1 MSNTIG
7 EKIRVTVFGQSHA
20 PSIGAVI
27 EGLPAGMKIDMERVR
42 AFMARRAPGRD
53 KLSTARKEADDPKII
68 AGLNEWGETCGSPLC
83 MVIENSDQRSKDY
96 SKLRDL
102 PRPGHADYT
111 AAVKFDGAND
121 IRGGGQFSGRLTA
134 PICFAGAV
142 CIQLLEQKGIRIG
155 AHIASIADTDDV
167 LFDIPDDAILDLI
180 QSHDFPVINEEA
192 GERMRQRIMEAKA
205 EGDSV
210 GGIIE
215 VCAINVP
222 AGLGD
227 PMFDGMENC
236 LARAAFG
243 IPAVRGVEFGTGF
256 AAARMRGSQHNDPF
270 YMRENGT
277 VATKTN
283 HHGGIL
289 GGITS
294 GMPIVM
300 RVAIKP
306 TPSIAKEQQTVSLR
320 NRENERLV
328 IEGRH
333 DPCIVH
339 RAVPCLESIMAIAIA
354 DKMV

>member
-7 EKIRVTVFGQSHA
+7 EKIRLTVFGQSHA

-42 AFMARRAPGRD
+42 AFMARRAPGRNS
-53 KLSTARKEADDPKII
+53 LSTARKEADEPKII
-68 AGLNEWGETCGSPLC
+68 AGLNEWGETCGAPVC
-83 MVIENSDQRSKDY
+83 MVIENGDQRSKDY
-96 SKLRDL
+96 SRLRDL

-111 AAVKFDGAND
+111 AAVKFGGAND

-142 CIQLLEQKGIRIG
+142 CMQLLEEKGVRIG
-155 AHIASIADTDDV
+155 AHIASIEDVDDER
-167 LFDIPDDAILDLI
+167 FTIPTGETLDLLAGRA
-180 QSHDFPVINEEA
+180 FPVLDEAA
-192 GERMRQRIMEAKA
+192 GERMQQRILQAKA

-210 GGIIE
+210 GGVIE
-215 VCAINVP
+215 VCALNVP

-227 PMFDGMENC
+227 PMFDGIENS

-256 AAARMRGSQHNDPF
+256 AAARMRGSAHNDPF
-270 YMRENGT
+270 YMKEDGT
-277 VATKTN
+277 CATRTN

-294 GMPIVM
+294 GMPVVM

-306 TPSIAKEQQTVSLR
+306 TPSILMEQDTVSLAR
-320 NRENERLV
+320 KQNDRLQ

-333 DPCIVH
+333 DPCIVY
-339 RAVPCLESIMAIAIA
+339 RAVPCLESIMALVIA

>member
-1 MSNTIG
+1 MNTIG
-7 EKIRVTVFGQSHA
+7 RNIRVTVFGQSHA

-27 EGLPAGMKIDMERVR
+27 EGLPAGFAIDMGRVR
-42 AFMARRAPGRD
+42 AFMARRAPGRSA
-53 KLSTARKEADDPKII
+53 LSTARKEADEPKII
-68 AGLNEWGETCGSPLC
+68 SGLNEWGQTCGAPLC

-111 AAVKFDGAND
+111 AAVKFGGAND
-121 IRGGGQFSGRLTA
+121 VRGGGQFSGRLTA

-142 CIQLLEQKGIRIG
+142 CMQLLEQKGVRIG
-155 AHIASIADTDDV
+155 AHIASIADVDDER
-167 LFDIPDDAILDLI
+167 FDIPDEKVLDAIAA
-180 QSHDFPVINEEA
+180 HAFPVIDEAA
-192 GERMRQRIMEAKA
+192 GERMQQRILEAKA

-210 GGIIE
+210 GGVIE
-215 VCAINVP
+215 VCALGVP

-227 PMFDGMENC
+227 PMFDGMENS

-270 YMRENGT
+270 VMKEDGT
-277 VATKTN
+277 VATSTN

-306 TPSIAKEQQTVSLR
+306 TPSIIKQQETVSLVKK
-320 NRENERLV
+320 ENDRLI

-339 RAVPCLESIMAIAIA
+339 RAVPCFEAIMALAIM

>member
-42 AFMARRAPGRD
+42 AFMARRAPG
-53 KLSTARKEADDPKII
+53 KSALSTARKEADEPKII

-96 SKLRDL
+96 SRLRDL

-111 AAVKFDGAND
+111 AAVKFAGAND

-142 CIQLLEQKGIRIG
+142 CMQLLEEKGVRIG
-155 AHIASIADTDDV
+155 AHIASIADQDDV
-167 LFDIPDDAILDLI
+167 LFDMPDGAVLDLI
-180 QSHDFPVINEEA
+180 QSHAFPVIDEQA
-192 GERMRQRIMEAKA
+192 GEKMQQRILEAKA

-243 IPAVRGVEFGTGF
+243 IPAVRGVEFGMGF
-256 AAARMRGSQHNDPF
+256 AAARMRGSEHNDPF
-270 YMRENGT
+270 YIKDNGT

-306 TPSIAKEQQTVSLR
+306 TPSIAKEQQTVSLK
-320 NRENERLV
+320 NRDNDRLV

>member
-20 PSIGAVI
+20 PTIGAVI
-27 EGLPAGMKIDMERVR
+27 EGLPVGMKIDMERVR
-42 AFMARRAPGRD
+42 AFMARRAPGQNA
-53 KLSTARKEADDPKII
+53 LSTARKETDEPHII
-68 AGLNEWGETCGSPLC
+68 AGLNEWGETCGAPLC
-83 MVIENSDQRSKDY
+83 MVIENGDHRSKDY
-96 SKLRDL
+96 SKLREL

-111 AAVKFDGAND
+111 AAVKFAGAND

-142 CIQLLEQKGIRIG
+142 CMQLLERKGIRIG
-155 AHIASIADTDDV
+155 AHIESIADVDDER
-167 LFDIPDDAILDLI
+167 FTIPDDELLNLI
-180 QSHDFPVINEEA
+180 ESHDFPVINEEA
-192 GERMRQRIMEAKA
+192 GERMQRRILEAKA

-210 GGIIE
+210 GGVIE
-215 VCAINVP
+215 VCALNVP
-222 AGLGD
+222 AGMGD

-256 AAARMRGSQHNDPF
+256 QAARMRGSQHNDPF
-270 YMRENGT
+270 YMKEDGT
-277 VATKTN
+277 VAARTN

-294 GMPIVM
+294 GMPVVM

-306 TPSIAKEQQTVSLR
+306 TPSIAKEQDTVSLVKKG
-320 NRENERLV
+320 NDKLV

-339 RAVPCLESIMAIAIA
+339 RAVPCLESIMAIAIS
-354 DKMV
+354 DKIV

>member
-27 EGLPAGMKIDMERVR
+27 EGLPAGMKIDMERVK
-42 AFMARRAPGRD
+42 AFMARRAPGQNA
-53 KLSTARKEADDPKII
+53 LSTARKEADEPNII
-68 AGLNEWGETCGSPLC
+68 AGLNEWGETCGAPLC
-83 MVIENSDQRSKDY
+83 MVIENGDHRSKDY
-96 SKLRDL
+96 SKLREL

-111 AAVKFDGAND
+111 AAVKFAGAND

-142 CIQLLEQKGIRIG
+142 CMQLLEQRGIRIG
-155 AHIASIADTDDV
+155 AHIASIADVDDER
-167 LFDIPDDAILDLI
+167 FTIPDDAALDLI
-180 QSHDFPVINEEA
+180 ESHDFPVIDEAA
-192 GERMRQRIMEAKA
+192 GERMRQRILEAKA

-215 VCAINVP
+215 VCALNVP

-256 AAARMRGSQHNDPF
+256 AAARMKGAEHNDPF
-270 YMRENGT
+270 YMKEDGT

-306 TPSIAKEQQTVSLR
+306 TPSIAKEQETVSLFK
-320 NRENERLV
+320 NENDRLT

-339 RAVPCLESIMAIAIA
+339 RAVPCLESIMAIAIS
-354 DKMV
+354 DKIV

>member
-42 AFMARRAPGRD
+42 AFMARRAPGQNA
-53 KLSTARKEADDPKII
+53 LSTARKEADEPEII
-68 AGLNEWGETCGSPLC
+68 AGLNEWGETCGAPLC
-83 MVIENSDQRSKDY
+83 MVIQNGDHRSKDY
-96 SKLRDL
+96 SKLREL

-111 AAVKFDGAND
+111 AAVKFGSAND

-142 CIQLLEQKGIRIG
+142 CMQLLEKKGIRIG
-155 AHIASIADTDDV
+155 AHIASIADVDDEKFI
-167 LFDIPDDAILDLI
+167 LPDDEALDLI
-180 QSHDFPVINEEA
+180 ESHDFPVIDEAA
-192 GERMRQRIMEAKA
+192 GERMRRRILEAKA

-215 VCAINVP
+215 VCALNVP

-256 AAARMRGSQHNDPF
+256 EAARMRGSEHNDPF
-270 YMRENGT
+270 SMKEDGT

-306 TPSIAKEQQTVSLR
+306 TPSISKEQDTVSLGR
-320 NRENERLV
+320 HENDRLI

-339 RAVPCLESIMAIAIA
+339 RAVPCLESIMAIAIS
-354 DKMV
+354 DKIV

>member
-27 EGLPAGMKIDMERVR
+27 EGLPAGMKIDMEHVK
-42 AFMARRAPGRD
+42 AFMARRAPGQNA
-53 KLSTARKEADDPKII
+53 LSTARKEADEPKII
-68 AGLNEWGETCGSPLC
+68 AGLNEWGETCGAPLC
-83 MVIENSDQRSKDY
+83 MVIENGDHRSKDY

-111 AAVKFDGAND
+111 AAVKFAGAND

-142 CIQLLEQKGIRIG
+142 CMQLLAQKGIRIG
-155 AHIASIADTDDV
+155 AHIASVADVDDER
-167 LFDIPDDAILDLI
+167 FTIPDDAVLDLI
-180 QSHDFPVINEEA
+180 ESHDFPVIDEAA
-192 GERMRQRIMEAKA
+192 GERMKKRILEARA

-210 GGIIE
+210 GGVIE

-256 AAARMRGSQHNDPF
+256 EAARMRGSQHNDSF
-270 YMRENGT
+270 CVKEDGT
-277 VATKTN
+277 IATRTN

-300 RVAIKP
+300 RAAIKP
-306 TPSIAKEQQTVSLR
+306 TPSIAKEQETVSLAK
-320 NRENERLV
+320 NAADRLI

-339 RAVPCLESIMAIAIA
+339 RAVPCLESIMAIAIL
-354 DKMV
+354 DKIV